1 MFHRCRS
8 EEVNIR
14 KRDGLAKV
22 IGALICISGA
32 ITMTVYKGSAVLE
45 GRALEPEV
53 NYTQPLQILRTYL
66 HPRLLTSN
74 VDSYL
79 DAKIDNHVL
88 GGLIFLV
95 NTFSW
100 AVYLNI
106 QVGHYFQF
114 IFTKP
119 L

>member
-1 MFHRCRS
+1 MLVNVFHGCRS

-14 KRDGLAKV
+14 KRDGLAKI

-32 ITMTVYKGSAVLE
+32 ITMTVYKGSAVVE
-45 GRALEPEV
+45 GKAVEPEV
-53 NYTQPLQILRTYL
+53 NFTQPLQILRTYL
-66 HPRLLTSN
+66 HPSLLTSN
-74 VDSYL
+74 VDRYL

-100 AVYLNI
+100 AIYLNI
-106 QVGHYFQF
+106 QVG
-114 IFTKP
+114 
-119 L
+119 

>member
-1 MFHRCRS
+1 MVSLLVNVFHGCRS

-14 KRDGLAKV
+14 KRDGLAKI

-32 ITMTVYKGSAVLE
+32 ITMTVYKGSAVVE
-45 GRALEPEV
+45 GKAVEPEV
-53 NYTQPLQILRTYL
+53 NFTQPLQILRTYL
-66 HPRLLTSN
+66 HPSLLTSN
-74 VDSYL
+74 VDRYL

-100 AVYLNI
+100 AIYLNI
-106 QVGHYFQF
+106 QVG
-114 IFTKP
+114 
-119 L
+119 